1 MFSPNGCNAFAQEGL
16 SMPQGFLNFNLES
29 TDECLTS
36 NAGTILFGEYCKAIG
51 MDRLCDA
58 ALPGPGSNRGYS
70 AFEHLFPLLLMQHGG
85 GRVLADRRMI
95 RYDRAMR
102 TLLKIT
108 ERFPTDDATNKW
120 LGRMGLGGI
129 YGLQGLSRVLLGRYL
144 KKIPDEA
151 LVLDIDASVIESHKS
166 TAACTYKSV
175 PGYTPMLAHIN
186 GGFVIH
192 SEFRSGNIAPADHN
206 LSFVRQC
213 EAQLPEGKRF
223 AWLRADSASY
233 QADLF
238 NYCDRNAMTFTIGA
252 RLDSGVLEAIES
264 LSAWETMRTEAG
276 KTHVLEER
284 VSEFIHTMTR
294 TDNAFRVIVVEK
306 RITPILPQLRRVLD
320 EEQLLMYAKEHYNV
334 IATNADESISA
345 EEIVRFYRQRGDT
358 SENRIKE
365 LKNGFNLGYL
375 PTSNFMANAFYFQI
389 GVLAYN
395 LFILFSTM
403 LETGWRRHT
412 IATIRYKLYHLPGKL
427 IRHGRRLVLKV
438 GSEFLDRLRRL
449 RLQIV
454 QAALE

>member
-1 MFSPNGCNAFAQEGL
+1 
-16 SMPQGFLNFNLES
+16 MPQGFLNFNLES

-51 MDRLCDA
+51 MDRLCNA

-70 AFEHLFPLLLMQHGG
+70 AFEHIFPLLLMQHSG

-95 RYDRAMR
+95 RCDKAMR
-102 TLLKIT
+102 TLLKIK

-120 LGRMGLGGI
+120 LGRMGLGGV
-129 YGLQGLSRVLLGRYL
+129 YGLQGLSRALLGRHL
-144 KKIPDEA
+144 KHIPDEE
-151 LVLDIDASVIESHKS
+151 LVLDIDASVIESHKA
-166 TAACTYKSV
+166 TAVCTYKSV

-213 EAQLPEGKRF
+213 EAQLPQGRRLT
-223 AWLRADSASY
+223 WLRADSASY

-238 NYCDRNAMTFTIGA
+238 NYCDKHRITFAIGG
-252 RLDSGVLEAIES
+252 RLDGRILEAIES
-264 LSAWETMRTEAG
+264 IGTWETMCTKEG
-276 KTHVLEER
+276 KTHYLKER
-284 VSEFIHTMTR
+284 VSEFIHTMGR
-294 TDNAFRVIVVEK
+294 TDNAFRVIVVQK
-306 RITPILPQLRRVLD
+306 HITPILPELRKVLD
-320 EEQLLMYAKEHYNV
+320 EEQLLMYAKAHYSV
-334 IATNADESISA
+334 IATNADESMSA
-345 EEIVRFYRQRGDT
+345 EEIVRFYRRRGDT

-375 PTSNFMANAFYFQI
+375 PTSDFMANAFYFQI
-389 GVLAYN
+389 GVLSYN
-395 LFILFSTM
+395 LFILFSKM
-403 LETGWRRHT
+403 LETSWQRHT
-412 IATIRYKLYHLPGKL
+412 VATIRYKLYHLPGKL

-438 GSEFLDRLRRL
+438 GSEFLDRLKRL